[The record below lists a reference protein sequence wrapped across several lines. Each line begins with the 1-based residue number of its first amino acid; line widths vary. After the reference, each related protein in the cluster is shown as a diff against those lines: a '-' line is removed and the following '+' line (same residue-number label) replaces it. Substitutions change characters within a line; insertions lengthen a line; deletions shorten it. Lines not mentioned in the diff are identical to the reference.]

1 MRQAIRFLAPLL
13 LLLPQ
18 AALGNAARPSKIG
31 DYGAWTAAQYTEDG
45 RKVCY
50 AFVRPS
56 KSEPGGRQGV
66 LLSVTHRPGARDTVT
81 IASGYG
87 YPRNAEAMLS
97 VGATQVP
104 FYTAGSTA
112 AARDGAAVVR
122 LLRNGKD
129 AVLKGPAAS
138 GRGTVSDSFPL
149 AGFGGAHDAM
159 SKECPAAAPAPAPSP
174 PARKR

>member
-1 MRQAIRFLAPLL
+1 MRQAARLLAPLL

-18 AALGNAARPSKIG
+18 AAFGAAVRPSKIG

-56 KSEPGGRQGV
+56 KSDPGNRQGV

-81 IASGYG
+81 IASGYA
-87 YPRNAEAMLS
+87 YPRNAEATLA
-97 VGATQVP
+97 VGPTQVP

-129 AVLKGPAAS
+129 AVLKGPGAN

-149 AGFGGAHDAM
+149 AGFGAAHDAI
-159 SKECPAAAPAPAPSP
+159 SKECPGAAPAPAPAP